1 MVKAYILVKVQVG
14 SERDIFNKLKKMNE
28 VEDVNELYGEWD
40 IIAKVKVNKLE
51 DLDSLISDKIRAVKE
66 IKETSTMIVAEYK
79 R

>member
-79 R
+79 K

>member
-14 SERDIFNKLKKMNE
+14 SERDIFNKLKKMSE

>member
-14 SERDIFNKLKKMNE
+14 SERDVFNKLKKMKE
-28 VEDVNELYGEWD
+28 TEDVNELYGEWD
-40 IIAKVKVNKLE
+40 IIAKVRIDKLE

-79 R
+79 K

>member
-40 IIAKVKVNKLE
+40 IIAKTKVNKLE

>member
-14 SERDIFNKLKKMNE
+14 SERDVFNTLKKMNE

-40 IIAKVKVNKLE
+40 IISKVKVNKLE

-79 R
+79 K

>member
-14 SERDIFNKLKKMNE
+14 SERDVFNTLKKMNE

>member
-1 MVKAYILVKVQVG
+1 MVKAYILVKVHVG

-66 IKETSTMIVAEYK
+66 IKETSTIIVAEYK

>member
-40 IIAKVKVNKLE
+40 IIAKIKVNKLE

-66 IKETSTMIVAEYK
+66 IKETSTIIVAEYK

>member
-1 MVKAYILVKVQVG
+1 MVKAFILVKVQVG
-14 SERDIFNKLKKMNE
+14 SERDIFNKLKKMDE
-28 VEDVNELYGEWD
+28 IEDVNELYGEWD

-79 R
+79 K